1 MRFSISVWVRQAY
14 CFKVPEFVQTW
25 VAPSTDIAFRLKI
38 HMNSIKMSS
47 RILVTGKNMQEAIEP
62 QDPCL
67 KNRWE
72 TLTMYINVFL
82 SWSKM
87 AAVSPI
93 IHCLIATRVF
103 RSVYCTTTSTSVVA
117 FFAITI
123 FGYKTLLLMPRQ
135 RTNKNNNNRNM
146 LCKKVQSLNFHLS
159 PHESKFFSVRE
170 QVNKT
175 KYLRFWDPPQNSS
188 RHSRHI
194 LWIQSRSLMVNLNET
209 QNSNFLRHW
218 ISERKTTRF

>member
-1 MRFSISVWVRQAY
+1 MCFQYLRVRCSWLCKMRFSISVWVRQAY

-103 RSVYCTTTSTSVVA
+103 RSVYMHNNINICFRVFCNYYFWLQNFIVNA
-117 FFAITI
+117 PP
-123 FGYKTLLLMPRQ
+123 K
-135 RTNKNNNNRNM
+135 NK
-146 LCKKVQSLNFHLS
+146 
-159 PHESKFFSVRE
+159 
-170 QVNKT
+170 
-175 KYLRFWDPPQNSS
+175 
-188 RHSRHI
+188 
-194 LWIQSRSLMVNLNET
+194 
-209 QNSNFLRHW
+209 
-218 ISERKTTRF
+218 